1 MKLVEQH
8 IIKRNNKL
16 YKFLDELCFSSKNLY
31 NTALYEIRQQYFKDK
46 SYLNYYNINKL
57 LHDRNDENYFSLPSN
72 TSQETLKLLD
82 KNFNSFFKSI
92 KSKNINHKI
101 SIPKYLDKEKG
112 RQIVVYNKMTLS
124 KKYLEQNIIKLPKS
138 NIEFNSKHCKNLS
151 QVRIIP
157 RNSYIIIEV
166 IYNKEEKQIKFD
178 NHRYLSIDMGINN
191 LATCTSN
198 TSKSFIINGK
208 PVKSI
213 NQYYNKKKAKLQ
225 SKLQNKF
232 TSKRIKKLTL
242 KRNNKIKDYFHKV
255 STYIVNQAVSNDL
268 NTIVIGKNDGWKQ
281 DTKMGKIN
289 NQNFVQIPF
298 DLLIQQILY
307 KSKLKG
313 INVVL
318 QEESY
323 TSKVSFFDDDFIPT
337 YGKSDNKLNP
347 SGKRVKRGLYKTKT
361 STFINADVNGSL
373 NILRKYLNVSSDKII
388 SVGSRGLVTR
398 PLKINI

>member
-1 MKLVEQH
+1 
-8 IIKRNNKL
+8 
-16 YKFLDELCFSSKNLY
+16 
-31 NTALYEIRQQYFKDK
+31 
-46 SYLNYYNINKL
+46 
-57 LHDRNDENYFSLPSN
+57 
-72 TSQETLKLLD
+72 
-82 KNFNSFFKSI
+82 
-92 KSKNINHKI
+92 
-101 SIPKYLDKEKG
+101 
-112 RQIVVYNKMTLS
+112 
-124 KKYLEQNIIKLPKS
+124 
-138 NIEFNSKHCKNLS
+138 
-151 QVRIIP
+151 
-157 RNSYIIIEV
+157 
-166 IYNKEEKQIKFD
+166 
-178 NHRYLSIDMGINN
+178 MGINN